1 MDGKKMRELERQ
13 IDCVF
18 GLCEKLLLRTL
29 LIGCLVIEVGKF
41 AKWLLR

>member
-13 IDCVF
+13 IDCVCS
-18 GLCEKLLLRTL
+18 LCEKLLLRTL
-29 LIGCLVIEVGKF
+29 LTGCLVIEVSRF